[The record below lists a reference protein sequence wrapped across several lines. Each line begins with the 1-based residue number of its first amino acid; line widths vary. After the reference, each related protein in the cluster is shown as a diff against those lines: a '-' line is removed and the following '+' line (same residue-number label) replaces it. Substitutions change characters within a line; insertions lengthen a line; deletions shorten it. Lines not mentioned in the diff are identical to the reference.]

1 MVLPLFC
8 KHSLTATMQHSLRM
22 PIPLVAQ
29 GYGARSCRWQKAK
42 SLPREAFFAIFA
54 AGKQTGSS
62 SARGRCGGLP
72 TG

>member
-42 SLPREAFFAIFA
+42 SLPREAFSHLCSRKADREQQRQ
-54 AGKQTGSS
+54 GPL
-62 SARGRCGGLP
+62 RVGLP

>member
-42 SLPREAFFAIFA
+42 SLPREAFSPSLQPESIPGA
-54 AGKQTGSS
+54 AAPGAT
-62 SARGRCGGLP
+62 AGGLP

>member
-8 KHSLTATMQHSLRM
+8 KHSLTATMQHPLRM

-54 AGKQTGSS
+54 PES
-62 SARGRCGGLP
+62 
-72 TG
+72 